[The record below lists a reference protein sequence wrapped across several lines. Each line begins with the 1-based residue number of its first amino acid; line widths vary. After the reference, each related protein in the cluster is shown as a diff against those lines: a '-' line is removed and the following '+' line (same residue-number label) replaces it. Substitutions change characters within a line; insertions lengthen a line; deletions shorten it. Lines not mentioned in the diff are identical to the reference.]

1 MLRGCKPLSARPPA
15 PAHAPARAV
24 YKGQLGDR
32 YLADAVSARNHWAFG
47 VSLTG
52 EQGQRTLFESLGAV
66 CSPHDLITYKE
77 AAMSVFASS
86 VKSFIDGLIGSPS
99 EDKQDARTNEDDGYP
114 SEVIISDPSDFDRFE
129 GLRQA
134 ELELSQARIALK
146 HEAFRARTYTSELK
160 DVQSLLP
167 KHFPAMNPE
176 YNIFGEPILKDG
188 DATLS
193 IEEVMDVTDSFEDIL
208 MKLQD
213 CLHDYQS
220 AELDVS
226 VAEWVLAR
234 EEENLNEETYLSEC
248 LDPIDFE
255 EGYNSYVDSHD
266 DWDGAL

>member
-1 MLRGCKPLSARPPA
+1 
-15 PAHAPARAV
+15 
-24 YKGQLGDR
+24 
-32 YLADAVSARNHWAFG
+32 
-47 VSLTG
+47 
-52 EQGQRTLFESLGAV
+52 
-66 CSPHDLITYKE
+66 
-77 AAMSVFASS
+77 MSVFASS
-86 VKSFIDGLIGSPS
+86 VKSFIGGLIGSPS

-146 HEAFRARTYTSELK
+146 HEAFRVRTYISELAV
-160 DVQSLLP
+160 VQKLLP

-213 CLHDYQS
+213 CLHDYRS

-226 VAEWVLAR
+226 VAHWSVGQ
-234 EEENLNEETYLSEC
+234 
-248 LDPIDFE
+248 E
-255 EGYNSYVDSHD
+255 EGLVEIHSYYPDTEFCT
-266 DWDGAL
+266 DWDVE